1 MGRCLPYVIQR
12 HAESQTKSFHGLWQ
26 EGTLMCPLFS
36 GIECSVCMGQA
47 FMCRDATWLKKRRNE
62 IMFKYSVCLYQSAKN
77 RSGFVSS
84 PIKGSVVMRKQ
95 SCVAQTYSEWQQ
107 TRTSCEIIRDKRVGE
122 KSFLLKAKG
131 QNSFEDIGSCFDF
144 KQKNSVTIP
153 VHCTE
158 LPSFYF
164 TS

>member
-1 MGRCLPYVIQR
+1 
-12 HAESQTKSFHGLWQ
+12 
-26 EGTLMCPLFS
+26 
-36 GIECSVCMGQA
+36 
-47 FMCRDATWLKKRRNE
+47 
-62 IMFKYSVCLYQSAKN
+62 
-77 RSGFVSS
+77 
-84 PIKGSVVMRKQ
+84 MRKQ

-122 KSFLLKAKG
+122 KSFLIKAKG
-131 QNSFEDIGSCFDF
+131 QNSFEDIRSCFDF